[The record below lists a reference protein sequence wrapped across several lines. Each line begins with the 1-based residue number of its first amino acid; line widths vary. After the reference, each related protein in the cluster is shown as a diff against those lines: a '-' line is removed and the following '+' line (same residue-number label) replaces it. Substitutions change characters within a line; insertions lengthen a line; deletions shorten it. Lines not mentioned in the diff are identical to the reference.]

1 MPQLYWPDQKDLPT
15 QEEIS
20 PPSPRVPSP
29 HEHAGRA
36 ASAAQ
41 PATQRARAPGL
52 ARHRRGSAVKRRL
65 RLRAR
70 ADFHSAIAGR
80 RFHSGRAL
88 VGFAVP
94 GSASETRVGVT
105 VSRQIKSSVERT
117 RARRRLREVAR
128 SSLLGPDSPLR
139 GVGIRYD
146 VVLIALRRSLDVSF
160 AELQAE
166 ASLAALRLAQ
176 MTTTT
181 RPQNTP

>member
-1 MPQLYWPDQKDLPT
+1 M
-15 QEEIS
+15 
-20 PPSPRVPSP
+20 
-29 HEHAGRA
+29 
-36 ASAAQ
+36 
-41 PATQRARAPGL
+41 
-52 ARHRRGSAVKRRL
+52 
-65 RLRAR
+65 
-70 ADFHSAIAGR
+70 AGR

-94 GSASETRVGVT
+94 GSSPETRVGVT

-160 AELQAE
+160 AELKAE

-176 MTTTT
+176 MTPTT